1 MHQATALRQSFA
13 LWILVGI
20 VVVLMVGTILLLAQP
35 ALFHAISV
43 LLQGPAQ
50 QMAPVCNGAPTPC

>member
-20 VVVLMVGTILLLAQP
+20 VAVLMVGTILLLAQP

-50 QMAPVCNGAPTPC
+50 MAPVCNGAPTPC